1 MLENRRN
8 KNFSRFTTLDSLYN
22 IFKEGKMDMKN
33 FKKCLICLLACF
45 LCLGLT
51 ACGSSSDTNRLDE
64 IKQRG
69 KLILATS
76 PDYAPMEFINPNKS
90 GQESYVGSDI
100 ALAYYIAEKLGVE
113 LEIMAM
119 DFSTALSSVNLG
131 QADIAIA
138 GFGWKEKR
146 ATSFELSIGYN
157 QTGEASCQG
166 LMVKADKLNDYTSLD
181 DFAGLKIVAQ
191 SGSLQEGYVNEQLS
205 DSTLQLVTDL
215 GLAVEMLKS
224 DKVDAFA
231 CSCEQMDA
239 YAKANPEIARST
251 VEFDTTVESMHDGN
265 VAAVKKGE
273 TELIEAI
280 NAILE
285 EVNAS
290 GIYDTWYS
298 EAVAIAR
305 DLGLEFEE

>member
-1 MLENRRN
+1 M
-8 KNFSRFTTLDSLYN
+8 KSL
-22 IFKEGKMDMKN
+22 
-33 FKKCLICLLACF
+33 KKILVSVLAIMMCV
-45 LCLGLT
+45 GLT
-51 ACGSSSDTNRLDE
+51 ACSSNDNKGNRLEE
-64 IKQRG
+64 IQQRG

-76 PDYAPMEFINPNKS
+76 PDYAPMEFIDPNQS
-90 GQESYVGSDI
+90 GQDSYVGSDI

-119 DFSTALSSVNLG
+119 DFNTALSSVSLG
-131 QADIAIA
+131 QSDIAIA
-138 GFGWKEKR
+138 GFGWKEDR
-146 ATSFELSIGYN
+146 EISFELSIGYN

-166 LMVKADKLNDYTSLD
+166 LMVKTDKLNDYTSLA

-191 SGSLQEGYVNEQLS
+191 SGSLQEGYVNDQLP
-205 DSTLQLVTDL
+205 DATLQPVTDL

-265 VAAVKKGE
+265 VTAVKKGE
-273 TELIEAI
+273 KELIEAI

-285 EVNAS
+285 EVNAE
-290 GIYDTWYS
+290 GLYDVWYA
-298 EAVAIAR
+298 EAVETAKK
-305 DLGLEFEE
+305 LGLEFEE